1 MIVSGENHTVF
12 QVYDVAVNREPVE
25 LDPRRL
31 KEVEKTFAKV
41 QVWGT
46 DSYPIYGV
54 NTGFGHLINFI
65 VPPKYKSELQRN
77 LLLSHAAGG
86 GKTFPDE
93 VVRAMMVTRM
103 NCHMKAHSGVSPKAV
118 GMMAEMLNRGLH
130 PVVPEQGSLGAS
142 GDLATL
148 SHLALPLIG
157 CGLLRANGEA
167 RPAAEV
173 LAENGMEPLELGYK
187 EALALI
193 NGTSGMTGAAALAL
207 VRAGKLLQ
215 LALVATADIVQALH
229 GSTRPFD
236 HRGHALKNHRG
247 QIHIAGVLRRL
258 LSGSERTREHADIME
273 AIRRNVS
280 QEDVSDAGIFL
291 QNAYSMRCIP
301 QVLGPVLETFDFCRR
316 IVEEELNSC
325 NDNPLFFDRP
335 EESFHGGNFH
345 GQYVAMACDYLN
357 IAITEIGV
365 LLERQLNRLVDPHLN
380 AHLPPFLAK
389 GEAGLFSGYEG
400 GQYLATSIASENLD
414 LAAPSSI
421 KSIPSNGSNQDI
433 VSMGLIA
440 ARKSLRLTEH
450 IETMLAVTFGA
461 CIQATHL
468 NDGGEYSPSIQ
479 AFHRILRQAAPLY
492 RDDLPLA
499 EVIEAVRVLLR
510 SEEVD
515 LYLAEHVD
523 LGESWVASPV
533 LRFDE
538 SESLAVV

>member
-1 MIVSGENHTVF
+1 MIVSGKNHTVF
-12 QVYDVAVNREPVE
+12 EVYDVAVNREPVE
-25 LDPRRL
+25 LDPRQME
-31 KEVEKTFAKV
+31 KVEETYVRV

-46 DSYPIYGV
+46 ESFPIYGV

-65 VPPKYKSELQRN
+65 VPPRFKSELQRN
-77 LLLSHAAGG
+77 LLLSHAAGSG
-86 GKTFPDE
+86 PLFPDE
-93 VVRAMMVTRM
+93 VVRAMMVARM
-103 NCHMKAHSGVSPKAV
+103 NCHLKAHSGVSSQAV
-118 GMMAEMLNRGLH
+118 RMMAEFLNRGLH

-157 CGLLRANGEA
+157 HGSLRVNGEI
-167 RPAAEV
+167 RPAAQV
-173 LAENGMEPLELGYK
+173 LAEHGMVPLELGYK

-207 VRAGKLLQ
+207 VHAGKLVQ

-236 HRGHALKNHRG
+236 HRGHVLKNHKG
-247 QIHIAGVLRRL
+247 QILIAGVLRHL
-258 LSGSERTREHADIME
+258 LTGSERTREHADIMD
-273 AIRRNVS
+273 AIRRNVD
-280 QEDVSDAGIFL
+280 ENDVSDAGIFL

-301 QVLGPVLETFDFCRR
+301 QVLGPVLETLDFSRR
-316 IVEEELNSC
+316 MVEEELNSC

-335 EESFHGGNFH
+335 EDSFHGGNFH
-345 GQYVAMACDYLN
+345 GQYVAMACDYMN

-365 LLERQLNRLVDPHLN
+365 LLERQLNRLLDPHLN

-414 LAAPSSI
+414 LAAPASI

-468 NDGGEYSPSIQ
+468 NDAGAYSPSVQ
-479 AFHRILRQAAPLY
+479 QFHAILRQAAPLY
-492 RDDLPLA
+492 RDDVPLSEIIA
-499 EVIEAVRVLLR
+499 RIRTLLR
-510 SEEVD
+510 SEEID
-515 LYLAEHVD
+515 HYLAEHVD
-523 LGESWVASPV
+523 LGESTMRSWLPGVAEAAV
-533 LRFDE
+533 L
-538 SESLAVV
+538 

>member
-12 QVYDVAVNREPVE
+12 EVYDVAVNREPVE
-25 LDPRRL
+25 LDARSIR
-31 KEVEKTFAKV
+31 KVEETFVRV
-41 QVWGT
+41 QAWGAE
-46 DSYPIYGV
+46 SFPIYGV

-65 VPPKYKSELQRN
+65 VPARYRSELQRN

-86 GKTFPDE
+86 GPLFPDE
-93 VVRAMMVTRM
+93 VVRAMMVARM
-103 NCHMKAHSGVSPKAV
+103 NCHLKGHSGVSPRAV
-118 GMMAEMLNRGLH
+118 RMMAELLNRGLH

-157 CGLLRANGEA
+157 CGSLRADGEI

-173 LAENGMEPLELGYK
+173 LFAHGMEPLELGYK

-193 NGTSGMTGAAALAL
+193 NGTSGMTGAASLAL
-207 VRAGKLLQ
+207 VRASRLVQ

-229 GSTRPFD
+229 GSTRPFED
-236 HRGHALKNHRG
+236 RGNALKNHRG
-247 QIHIAGVLRRL
+247 QVLVAGILRGL
-258 LSGSERTREHADIME
+258 LAGSQRTREHADIMA

-280 QEDVSDAGIFL
+280 DDGVSDAGISL

-301 QVLGPVLETFDFCRR
+301 QVLGPVIETLEFSRR

-325 NDNPLFFDRP
+325 NDNPLFFERP
-335 EESFHGGNFH
+335 EDSFHGGNFH
-345 GQYVAMACDYLN
+345 GQYVAMACDYMN

-380 AHLPPFLAK
+380 GHLPPFLAH

-400 GQYLATSIASENLD
+400 GQYLATSIAAENLD
-414 LAAPSSI
+414 LAAPASI

-450 IETMLAVTFGA
+450 LQTMLAVTFGA

-468 NDGGEYSPSIQ
+468 NDAGDYSPSLQ
-479 AFHRILRQAAPLY
+479 ELHRILRPAAPLY
-492 RDDLPLA
+492 RDDVPLA
-499 EVIEAVRVLLR
+499 EVIRRLRDLLG
-510 SEEVD
+510 SEEVNH
-515 LYLAEHVD
+515 YLDRHAD
-523 LGESWVASPV
+523 LGENWMRSP
-533 LRFDE
+533 LDR
-538 SESLAVV
+538 LAEFPAAG